1 MSVPAWGVRTRLTVL
16 ATAVTAAA
24 LVVAAVLLVLGFR
37 AALLRSLDDS
47 ARQRGQEVSALV
59 DAGRLPDPLPVTG
72 AAVVQVLDEDGRVA
86 SSSPGGDRLSPLLDP
101 DGVRAVRGGAA
112 VELPGARVGST
123 DAFRVLGERAG
134 QGGAQTVLVA
144 VSLAEVQRG
153 TALARTAVLVGVL
166 VLLLV
171 IALLVRRVSA
181 SALRPVERLR
191 RGAEQVVAGSA
202 QPQALPVPAADDE
215 VAALARTLNEMLARL
230 EASSSRQR
238 AFVADAAHELRSPLA
253 SLRAQLEVALQVP
266 GDTAAWREVAE
277 GALVDVGRTTA
288 LVEDLLLLAR
298 SGAGAV
304 PASDVDLGA
313 LAHERAGAG
322 HRVPVRVEA
331 EPGVVVRMAP
341 TLAGRVVDNLLDN
354 ACRHA
359 ASEVLVR
366 VHRDGLR
373 AVLEVVDDGPGVAE
387 ADRERVFERFTRL
400 DDARDREAGG
410 TGLGLA
416 IVRSVV
422 GQLGGTVQ
430 ALARADGGAGARF
443 VVVLRAVTGPIG

>member
-1 MSVPAWGVRTRLTVL
+1 M
-16 ATAVTAAA
+16 
-24 LVVAAVLLVLGFR
+24 
-37 AALLRSLDDS
+37 
-47 ARQRGQEVSALV
+47 
-59 DAGRLPDPLPVTG
+59 
-72 AAVVQVLDEDGRVA
+72 
-86 SSSPGGDRLSPLLDP
+86 
-101 DGVRAVRGGAA
+101 
-112 VELPGARVGST
+112 
-123 DAFRVLGERAG
+123 
-134 QGGAQTVLVA
+134 
-144 VSLAEVQRG
+144 
-153 TALARTAVLVGVL
+153 
-166 VLLLV
+166 
-171 IALLVRRVSA
+171 
-181 SALRPVERLR
+181 
-191 RGAEQVVAGSA
+191 
-202 QPQALPVPAADDE
+202 
-215 VAALARTLNEMLARL
+215 
-230 EASSSRQR
+230 
-238 AFVADAAHELRSPLA
+238 
-253 SLRAQLEVALQVP
+253 ALQVP

-422 GQLGGTVQ
+422 GRLGGTVQ